1 MQGILEATPR
11 PGKSWWTRPRML
23 GEDSAAKYLDPET
36 KGSSPHARRRPCAM
50 PFSPWYARP
59 IPTCAEKTCRYG
71 FWLYFHQAHPH
82 MRGENVAAFNPSE
95 VKSGPSPQARRR
107 RRGGDSRRGASW
119 PIPAGTEKT
128 VYSTGELYPLQA
140 HPRRLGEDLWLT
152 RALRARIWP
161 IPAGLEKT
169 LADKERYPAKEQKI
183 FSFRVYAIIGR

>member
-1 MQGILEATPR
+1 MCYAVFALVCQAH
-11 PGKSWWTRPRML
+11 PRML

-36 KGSSPHARRRPCAM
+36 KGSSPHARRRPGK
-50 PFSPWYARP
+50 SPEIPPRIWPIPACSEKTLCYAVFAWYARP
-59 IPTCAEKTCRYG
+59 IPACAEKTCRYG

-140 HPRRLGEDLWLT
+140 HPRRLGEDT
-152 RALRARIWP
+152 
-161 IPAGLEKT
+161 
-169 LADKERYPAKEQKI
+169 
-183 FSFRVYAIIGR
+183 S

>member
-1 MQGILEATPR
+1 MPFSPWYAR
-11 PGKSWWTRPRML
+11 PIPACSEKTVRRSTWIRRRRAHPRML
-23 GEDSAAKYLDPET
+23 GEDQGKAQKYHQEYGP
-36 KGSSPHARRRPCAM
+36 SPHARRRPCAM

-140 HPRRLGEDLWLT
+140 HPRRLGEDT
-152 RALRARIWP
+152 
-161 IPAGLEKT
+161 
-169 LADKERYPAKEQKI
+169 
-183 FSFRVYAIIGR
+183 S